1 MKRLTLLAACLVVFA
16 ALIFTACEDSAPADT
31 TAPNAPDAVTDA
43 PTDASTD
50 ASTDTPTDTPTD
62 GATND
67 TPADTP
73 TEAPTDAPTEPF
85 TPPTADPTEASD
97 AGLPLDGNSY
107 TVGGENPAVAP
118 KTQFDY
124 LKTYA
129 HAYADKTF
137 TVYGYLSESAD
148 GMTVISLGD
157 DMELVAYFPA
167 GNAPVTGSYV
177 KLTATFVQT
186 VDKGD
191 YVDMKCF
198 TLMATAVEVLS
209 EAQGPN
215 GGKFMYI
222 TASSLNV
229 RTSSDTSSS
238 DNILGQLSKG
248 DMVEVFEQDEKGWYR
263 IIFNG
268 QKAYISNKYVS
279 ETKP

>member
-1 MKRLTLLAACLVVFA
+1 MKRWLLAAACLVVFA
-16 ALIFTACEDSAPADT
+16 ALIFTACDDSAPADT
-31 TAPNAPDAVTDA
+31 TAPTVPDAATDA
-43 PTDASTD
+43 PTE
-50 ASTDTPTDTPTD
+50 ASTDTPTEAPTD

-67 TPADTP
+67 TPVDTP
-73 TEAPTDAPTEPF
+73 TEAPTEAPTEPF
-85 TPPTADPTEASD
+85 TPPTANPTEAAA
-97 AGLPLDGNSY
+97 AGLPLDAESY

-137 TVYGYLSESAD
+137 TIYGNVAKNANEFL
-148 GMTVISLGD
+148 ILSLGG
-157 DMELVAYFPA
+157 DMEFVLYFDGVSEPI
-167 GNAPVTGSYV
+167 PGSYV
-177 KLTATFVQT
+177 KLTATFEQT

-191 YVDMKCF
+191 YVDFNCF
-198 TLMATAVEVLS
+198 TMMVTACETLG
-209 EAQGPN
+209 EAQAPN
-215 GGKFMYI
+215 GGKYMYI

-268 QKAYISNKYVS
+268 QNAYISNKYVS